1 MATANLSGLSH
12 PDEIAL
18 AWSKFL
24 LDDLI
29 EKREARVQ
37 PIRAALYTFEMDG
50 ETPAVPTT
58 GVFFD
63 PDELDSFEK
72 LSSLCEPSYA
82 YLAVL
87 PGQPIPKGSWEG
99 GPAEERKRQP
109 LGVPQ
114 EVIEEGPSDW
124 YLMAVFVSPTVSMT
138 FCGRFYQDTFS
149 IVKPIYGT
157 YGGYLSNLLRT
168 DQ

>member
-37 PIRAALYTFEMDG
+37 PVRASLYTFEMIDD
-50 ETPAVPTT
+50 TTAVPTT
-58 GVFFD
+58 PILFD
-63 PDELDSFEK
+63 PDDESAYEK
-72 LSSLCEPSYA
+72 LVDSCKGAYA

-87 PGQPIPKGSWEG
+87 PGQPIPKGSWESA
-99 GPAEERKRQP
+99 PSAEAKKQP

-114 EVIEEGPSDW
+114 EVIDSGPSDW
-124 YLMAVFVSPTVSMT
+124 YLMAVFVSPSQKMT
-138 FCGRFYQDTFS
+138 FCGKFYQDTFS

-157 YGGYLSNLLRT
+157 YGGYLSDLFRN